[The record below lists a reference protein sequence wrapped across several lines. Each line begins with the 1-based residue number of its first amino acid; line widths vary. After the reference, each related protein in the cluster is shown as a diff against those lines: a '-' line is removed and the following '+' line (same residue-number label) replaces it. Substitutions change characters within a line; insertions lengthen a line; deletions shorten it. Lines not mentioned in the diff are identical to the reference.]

1 MGRTRHTR
9 KRHTRRK
16 QKRKRTRHRRSG
28 HKGGVNPV
36 ASIVGGGIFLER
48 SGTGGRKIK
57 GGKKYKYPNFLISD
71 ISPGDKRA
79 MASDRRKFEKALK
92 SLKHKKKKS
101 RKKRKSRKHKRRR
114 RKH

>member
-9 KRHTRRK
+9 KK

-28 HKGGVNPV
+28 R
-36 ASIVGGGIFLER
+36 GGGSILA
-48 SGTGGRKIK
+48 TVIDGGFKEGLVGFESHS
-57 GGKKYKYPNFLISD
+57 GGKKSFPTYAISD
-71 ISPGDKRA
+71 IAPGDKRA
-79 MASDRRKFEKALK
+79 MSSDKRKFKKFLK

-114 RKH
+114 RKR